1 MLDPIVLEVLWNR
14 LLSVTNEQQAALM
27 RTAFSTVVRESQ
39 DLACGVFDTRG
50 YMIAQSETGTPGHI
64 NAMATCMR
72 HFMRELP
79 PATLEPGDVL
89 ITNDPWMTAG
99 QINDITIVTPIFAY
113 PTTYLS
119 PTEGGAEER
128 IAAPGRDRLV
138 AYFANT
144 CHMADIG
151 GRILSAEARE
161 VYEEGLYIPITKL
174 FFAGDRNQ
182 ELFKIIRANVR
193 TPDEVEGDLYAM
205 SACNDVGGARLLEF
219 MREFSLESL
228 EPLADAIIGRSE
240 AALREAISALPD
252 GVYENELRSDGFEEP
267 VLIKARVTVD
277 GDELFVDH
285 TGSSPQSRYGI
296 NVVLNYTHAYTSF
309 AVKAAISPDVPHN
322 EGSFRP
328 VHVSAPEG
336 CILNA
341 LYPAPVGARHLIGH
355 FLPSLIF
362 GALAKA
368 IPDRVMA
375 DGANSLW
382 ITMSRGRRPGGEP
395 FTFMLFQC
403 GGTGARPTKDGL
415 DNVGF
420 PSGVAG
426 VPAEVMENLTSLV
439 MTKREIRT
447 DSGGPGKFR
456 GGCGQSSAL
465 RTRID
470 EPWSLSGM
478 YDRMKFPA
486 QGAAGGRDGAPG
498 EFSLSNGLPSNPKQL
513 IRMGPE
519 VTANITL
526 PGGGG
531 YFDPFERDPEMVLRD
546 VAYGYVSLSAAER
559 AYGVK
564 IICSAGPDERV
575 ILPEQYA
582 IDRQTTA
589 RLRGRRRTRDQGP
602 KTL

>member
-1 MLDPIVLEVLWNR
+1 MTQTTLDPIVLEVLWNR

-64 NAMATCMR
+64 NAMATCMQ
-72 HFMRELP
+72 HFLRELP
-79 PATLEPGDVL
+79 PPTLKPGDVL

-99 QINDITIVTPIFAY
+99 QLNDITIVTPIFA
-113 PTTYLS
+113 PS
-119 PTEGGAEER
+119 PTPPPNLGEGGSDCTGEAQ
-128 IAAPGRDRLV
+128 LV

-174 FFAGDRNQ
+174 FFAGTRNE

-205 SACNDVGGARLLEF
+205 TACNDVGGARLLEF
-219 MREFSLESL
+219 MREFSLESIG
-228 EPLADAIIGRSE
+228 PLADAIIGRSE
-240 AALREAISALPD
+240 AALREAISAVPD
-252 GVYENELRSDGFEEP
+252 GIYENELWSDGFEEP
-267 VLIKARVTVD
+267 VLIKAKVTVD

-285 TGSSPQSRYGI
+285 AGSSPQSRYGI

-309 AVKAAISPDVPHN
+309 AVKAAISPEVPHN

-336 CILNA
+336 SILNA
-341 LYPAPVGARHLIGH
+341 TFPAPVGARHLIGH

-375 DGANSLW
+375 DGANSIW
-382 ITMSRGRRPGGEP
+382 ITMSRGQRTSGEP

-415 DNVGF
+415 DNVGY

-439 MTKREIRT
+439 MTRREIRA
-447 DSGGPGKFR
+447 DSGGPGTFR
-456 GGCGQSSAL
+456 GGCGQYTSL
-465 RTRID
+465 RSRSD
-470 EPWSLSGM
+470 QPWSISGM
-478 YDRMKFPA
+478 YDRTRFPA
-486 QGAAGGRDGAPG
+486 QGAAGGRAGAPG
-498 EFSLSNGLPSNPKQL
+498 EFSLSSGEPLNPKQL
-513 IRMGPE
+513 IRLQPE
-519 VTANITL
+519 VTANVTL

-531 YFDPFERDPEMVLRD
+531 YFDPFQRDPEKVLRD
-546 VAYGYVSLSAAER
+546 VVYGYVSMAAAQR
-559 AYGVK
+559 DYGVK
-564 IICSAGPDERV
+564 ITCSAKPDERV
-575 ILPEQYA
+575 VLPEQYA
-582 IDRQTTA
+582 INREATM
-589 RLRGRRRTRDQGP
+589 RLRQRRKKKDQGRS
-602 KTL
+602 